1 MPPSGPPS
9 SGPRVPDP
17 THLDVSGEQAPPS
30 SVFPPS
36 SDGSSPAGSVFRG
49 IPGSPGVAVGPALV
63 IGDSRAVYTRRHIHA
78 AQIEAEIAR
87 VTDAVLAAKNTLKE
101 VSQRLEAGP
110 AHDTTPILDA
120 YLVML
125 SDPLLHEA
133 IVRKIREERKCAEWA
148 VAGASE
154 EISKLFLPQSPNEK
168 DSYITERRHDVEF
181 VGDRL
186 LRALMGDPGISIPR
200 LSEPTIIVARD
211 LSPADTA
218 GMVKEPAIAL
228 VTEVGT
234 RTSHTSIMARALEIP
249 AVVGVEGALYHIRT
263 GDMLIVDGLR
273 GEITVRPSEMAIAE
287 ALARSA
293 RHLAFARGLLS
304 TRNLP
309 CVTSCGVQLALR
321 ANVELP
327 AEAILALDHGA
338 DGIGLYRTEF
348 LYIDRL
354 TQPDEDEQYEIY
366 RAVIEAVSPRQV
378 TLRTFDIGGDKF
390 ASSFKLPAEM
400 NPALGLRAVRLA
412 LSQPEVFLA
421 QLRAM
426 VRASAHGDVRIMVPM
441 VSGMHELREVR
452 KLLTRAIHDIDARGL
467 PHAKKIPLGIMIEVP
482 SAAVMADVFAREAE
496 FFSLGTNDLI
506 QYALAIDRTS
516 QSLAALASPFDPS
529 IIRLIAG
536 VVRAAKDNSIPASI
550 CGAMASDPLAA
561 TLLVGLGL
569 RELSME
575 AAAIPEIKE
584 VIRRVS
590 VAECEA
596 IATAAL
602 ACDTAEAVEGVVARA
617 FAPRLYDLLTGSG
630 EQPPLV
636 EERIDA
642 VR

>member
-1 MPPSGPPS
+1 
-9 SGPRVPDP
+9 
-17 THLDVSGEQAPPS
+17 
-30 SVFPPS
+30 
-36 SDGSSPAGSVFRG
+36 
-49 IPGSPGVAVGPALV
+49 
-63 IGDSRAVYTRRHIHA
+63 
-78 AQIEAEIAR
+78 
-87 VTDAVLAAKNTLKE
+87 
-101 VSQRLEAGP
+101 
-110 AHDTTPILDA
+110 
-120 YLVML
+120 
-125 SDPLLHEA
+125 
-133 IVRKIREERKCAEWA
+133 
-148 VAGASE
+148 
-154 EISKLFLPQSPNEK
+154 
-168 DSYITERRHDVEF
+168 
-181 VGDRL
+181 
-186 LRALMGDPGISIPR
+186 
-200 LSEPTIIVARD
+200 
-211 LSPADTA
+211 
-218 GMVKEPAIAL
+218 
-228 VTEVGT
+228 
-234 RTSHTSIMARALEIP
+234 MARALEIP
-249 AVVGVEGALYHIRT
+249 AVVGVEGALYHVRT
-263 GDMLIVDGLR
+263 GDILIVDGLR
-273 GEITVRPSEMAIAE
+273 GEITVRPSEMAVAE
-287 ALARSA
+287 AMARSA

-309 CVTSCGVQLALR
+309 CLTADGVPLALR

-366 RAVIEAVSPRQV
+366 RAVIEAVAPRQV

-452 KLLTRAIHDIDARGL
+452 KLLTRAIRDVDARGL
-467 PHAKKIPLGIMIEVP
+467 AHAAKIPLGIMIEVP

-516 QSLAALASPFDPS
+516 QSLASLASPFDPS

-536 VVRAAKDNSIPASI
+536 VVRAAATNGIPVSI

-584 VIRRVS
+584 VIRRIT
-590 VAECEA
+590 VAECEVV
-596 IATAAL
+596 ATAAL
-602 ACDTAEAVEGVVARA
+602 ACDTAEGVEGLVARA

-630 EQPPLV
+630 EQAPAETL
-636 EERIDA
+636 DA